1 LNATKAC
8 VLAHVAITNY
18 RSWGTDEARD
28 KIAARLCEIYSI
40 SDDRYTSGNLARL
53 TGKVIPLTITACQR
67 VAEAVP
73 IAEPNADAATGSYVS
88 QFSALHSAI
97 PGHAGRDIEEYQ

>member
-1 LNATKAC
+1 
-8 VLAHVAITNY
+8 V
-18 RSWGTDEARD
+18 RSIRSQTTA
-28 KIAARLCEIYSI
+28 
-40 SDDRYTSGNLARL
+40 YTSGNLARL